1 MVYFVPICT
10 LLGKNDNKCPFTM
23 SYWCLIY
30 CFQISSNN
38 LIMVK
43 LTYISTYTI
52 YIIILYSL
60 YEVIYNYIEILM
72 EYLFF

>member
-1 MVYFVPICT
+1 M
-10 LLGKNDNKCPFTM
+10 
-23 SYWCLIY
+23 CL
-30 CFQISSNN
+30 F
-38 LIMVK
+38 
-43 LTYISTYTI
+43 STYTI

>member
-43 LTYISTYTI
+43 LTYISTYIFLLSTHNDAV
-52 YIIILYSL
+52 ILNIETNQ
-60 YEVIYNYIEILM
+60 YE
-72 EYLFF
+72 